1 MRQSTNPI
9 TEKQLTVDTEATGR
23 IKLIANSQQ
32 NALDYQLSLSN
43 LHDMVNGAK
52 SQCKLINII
61 FYQNRIIF
69 GKLFVDTITIVRSN
83 IVR

>member
-1 MRQSTNPI
+1 MSSCI
-9 TEKQLTVDTEATGR
+9 EKKQLTVDTEATGR
-23 IKLIANSQQ
+23 VKVIANSQQ

-43 LHDMVNGAK
+43 PHGIVNGAK

-69 GKLFVDTITIVRSN
+69 GKLFVDTVTIVRSN